1 MFDKLYL
8 FSILLFFILAF
19 AIRNIKTA
27 LNTRL
32 SIKGKSA
39 KVNLSVLLS
48 SIIYVMII
56 LRLFHFSDYDLLE
69 VETFKIQII
78 KYIGF
83 ALVSVGF
90 IMGILALI
98 AMKNSRRVGI
108 RYEQKTDL
116 ITNGIYKFSRN
127 PYFLSYN
134 VLMFGF
140 LLIFPSIFLLIPYV
154 FLVLLFHQMIL
165 EEESYIENMH
175 GEEYLN
181 YKRKVKRYITV
192 ANS

>member
-1 MFDKLYL
+1 
-8 FSILLFFILAF
+8 LFFILAF

-83 ALVSVGF
+83 ALVFSW
-90 IMGILALI
+90 L
-98 AMKNSRRVGI
+98 
-108 RYEQKTDL
+108 Y
-116 ITNGIYKFSRN
+116 NGNIGVDCNEK
-127 PYFLSYN
+127 L
-134 VLMFGF
+134 
-140 LLIFPSIFLLIPYV
+140 
-154 FLVLLFHQMIL
+154 
-165 EEESYIENMH
+165 
-175 GEEYLN
+175 
-181 YKRKVKRYITV
+181 
-192 ANS
+192 